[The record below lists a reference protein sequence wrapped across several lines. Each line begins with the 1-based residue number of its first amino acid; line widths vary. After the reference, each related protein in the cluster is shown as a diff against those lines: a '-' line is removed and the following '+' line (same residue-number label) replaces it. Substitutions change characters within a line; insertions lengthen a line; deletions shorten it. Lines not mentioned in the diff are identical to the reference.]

1 MGTVDDDEGTIE
13 VEIEVFVVEEEDAAE
28 DVVVKLDL
36 YPLQTPLIQVLRA
49 HWESLV
55 QVALKPPQIGTA
67 VGAEGVK
74 GGLL

>member
-1 MGTVDDDEGTIE
+1 MGVVDDDEGAIE
-13 VEIEVFVVEEEDAAE
+13 VEIEVFVVEEDAAE